1 MVKMTNERKRR
12 MVKSVQFVVMITA
25 LLMMPAVGMVKMM
38 SSAKKYLTR
47 LIKLEDQD
55 LDLLTLAFRLKT
67 FVRLEIILSCR
78 VELMDI
84 PITGVVLRNRPSVD
98 VADPVGRKKSSM
110 VKTLVNKLVAALLSM
125 LASLT
130 TLGGNCR
137 QLESKWRRTIFSTSS
152 ISAHTGH
159 QTGQQTR
166 QQTE

>member
-55 LDLLTLAFRLKT
+55 LDLLTLAFRLKP

-78 VELMDI
+78 VELMYI

-98 VADPVGRKKSSM
+98 VADPVGRKKSSR

-137 QLESKWRRTIFSTSS
+137 QLESKWRRTMFSTSS